1 MAVYTTVNDGSAYF
15 QSVLWTGNDSAS
27 RAITNTGN
35 SNLQPD
41 LIWIKKRNA
50 TRSHSL
56 TDTSRGLDKRLQTDS
71 NGSQTTTTNNV
82 LSAQSDGFTVGD
94 NGSTNANNDTYVA
107 WQWKANGGTE
117 VTNNDGS
124 VTTSIQLNSTAGF
137 SIVKWTGN
145 GTTTGTIGHGLGVT
159 PDFIIRRNYNE
170 VTNWACAF
178 PKQHGNQLMQLNT
191 TNGFGLAS
199 GMSGYNANTFTDGSG
214 SASDVAIAYCFK
226 NIQGYSNFGT
236 YEGNGAEPAG
246 PFIYTGFSPSYIM
259 VKASSEAGQG
269 WIIGDN
275 SRDPTNVAVN
285 KLFANT
291 NGAASAAVGD
301 NNWDFLSN
309 GFKIVTQDD
318 GMNKDGVTYSYAAF
332 AKNPFVT
339 SDSIPT
345 TAR

>member
-214 SASDVAIAYCFK
+214 SASDPAIAYCFK
-226 NIQGYSNFGT
+226 NIQGYSRFSS
-236 YEGNGAEPAG
+236 YVGNGAEPAG
-246 PFIYTGFSPSYIM
+246 PFVYTGFSPSYIM
-259 VKASSEAGQG
+259 VKASSEAGQN

-275 SRDPTNVAVN
+275 SRDPTNVAVR

-291 NGAASAAVGD
+291 SGAASTAVGD

-309 GFKIVTQDD
+309 GFRIVTQDD

-332 AKNPFVT
+332 AQNPFTT
-339 SDSIPT
+339 SDGVPT

>member
-1 MAVYTTVNDGSAYF
+1 MAVYTAVNDGSVHF
-15 QSVLWTGNDSAS
+15 QAQLYTGNAS
-27 RAITNTGN
+27 TLNVVNGGN

-41 LIWIKKRNA
+41 WVWVKNYGTAGKDHGLFD
-50 TRSHSL
+50 S
-56 TDTSRGLDKRLQTDS
+56 SRGTTKMLISNT
-71 NGSQTTTTNNV
+71 NGSQSTIATSLTSFN
-82 LSAQSDGFTVGD
+82 SDGFTL
-94 NGSTNANNDTYVA
+94 GSDGGPNANSSSNVA
-107 WQWKANGGTE
+107 WQWKATGGTQS
-117 VTNNDGS
+117 TNNDGS
-124 VTTSIQLNSTAGF
+124 VTTNVQLNSTAGF

-145 GTTTGTIGHGLGVT
+145 GTTTGTIGHGLGAT
-159 PDFIIRRNYNE
+159 PDFIIRKNYE
-170 VTNWACAF
+170 TSSSWACAF
-178 PKQHGNQLMQLNT
+178 PKQATNQLMQLNS